1 HYLELLERLDVCVNR
16 QLLTAYDKRSIVS
29 MMKKVMDYLTKKFSN
44 VKEGLGEVMFG
55 KVLNYEAHD
64 ILLQGRA
71 EGEEAKLVE
80 LIKKKLAKGQSVEQI
95 AEDLVEDVETIQKLI
110 DGNALS

>member
-1 HYLELLERLDVCVNR
+1 
-16 QLLTAYDKRSIVS
+16 
-29 MMKKVMDYLTKKFSN
+29 FSN

-71 EGEEAKLVE
+71 EGERNKLLVQ
-80 LIKKKLAKGQSVEQI
+80 IQKKLDKGQSVERI

-110 DGNALS
+110 DENGLS